1 MPPDTPPTPPVPP
14 PPPAAP
20 APEPAPTT
28 VVFDLGGVLVDWD
41 PRHLYR
47 QLMPEEDIDAFLDE
61 IDFHGWNRAQDAGR
75 GWAEAVDELAARHP
89 HRRELIAAYAERYD
103 EAIAGEVAG
112 TVALLDELAARGSRL
127 LALTNWSAETFPRA
141 RRRFPFL
148 DRFEGI
154 VVSGEEQVTKPDPEV
169 FRRLLERY
177 DVPPDEVVFVDDS
190 AVNIEAARRLGMTAL
205 LFTGPEQLR
214 GDLAALGLVSPSR
227 PARPDQVDG
236 AG

>member
-1 MPPDTPPTPPVPP
+1 MPPTL
-14 PPPAAP
+14 
-20 APEPAPTT
+20 TT

-47 QLMPEEDIDAFLDE
+47 QLMPEHEIDGFLDE
-61 IDFHGWNRAQDAGR
+61 IGFHEWNRSQDAGR
-75 GWAEAVDELAARHP
+75 PWAEAVAELAGTHP

-112 TVALLDELAARGSRL
+112 TVALLDELAARGTRL

-141 RRRFPFL
+141 RERFGFL

-154 VVSGEEQVTKPDPEV
+154 VVSGEERVVKPEPEV
-169 FRRLLERY
+169 FHRLLERY
-177 DVPPDEVVFVDDS
+177 HLAPTEVVFVDDS
-190 AVNIEAARRLGMTAL
+190 PANVEAARRLGMTGL
-205 LFTGPEQLR
+205 RFTDPDRLR
-214 GDLAALGLVSPSR
+214 ADLADLGLLSPTAM
-227 PARPDQVDG
+227 PNPEPPDG